1 MDICMLCLSHVNK
14 SGKQMAEIEETKK
27 QMITRYRAELGDH
40 LKETYEVHCVL
51 HGKFTGTF
59 RGFLNNPV
67 GCNECIK
74 QGLITW
80 DRDFHQ
86 AIIWQAMNKLIADDK
101 LAIREAEVTHE
112 N

>member
-14 SGKQMAEIEETKK
+14 SGKQMAEIEETKE
-27 QMITRYRAELGDH
+27 QMIKRYRAELGDH

-59 RGFLNNPV
+59 RGFLNKQV
-67 GCNECIK
+67 GCSVVRSGCVYLSCVSRGEGAQCV
-74 QGLITW
+74 
-80 DRDFHQ
+80 
-86 AIIWQAMNKLIADDK
+86 
-101 LAIREAEVTHE
+101 VTVR